1 MNDQNKHFRQSPS
14 RQRRDTSQ
22 LRQTDE
28 TRPSNSQPTPD
39 DAMVYQPLDSILCRM
54 SLCELLQT
62 FVCVPLD
69 HHHQRIIYINT
80 LCLSIYLRNEILRH
94 HITTTMTT
102 AGHTNTHWCNNHN
115 INSPLLVLRVGG
127 GGEGKVGGNNNCEGI
142 FRTETDM
149 WVNAWTRRATGITI
163 NLPTGDWLRWMIIA
177 IGMILKKIEM
187 RRGRVIYFA
196 TMMIALQLT

>member
-1 MNDQNKHFRQSPS
+1 MRWSINP
-14 RQRRDTSQ
+14 
-22 LRQTDE
+22 
-28 TRPSNSQPTPD
+28 
-39 DAMVYQPLDSILCRM
+39 SILFCVECPYANYYKH
-54 SLCELLQT
+54 LCVFRWT
-62 FVCVPLD
+62 ITISV
-69 HHHQRIIYINT
+69 IYINT

-94 HITTTMTT
+94 HITTTTTT

>member
-1 MNDQNKHFRQSPS
+1 MNDQNNHFRQSPS

-28 TRPSNSQPTPD
+28 TRPSNSQPTPG

-69 HHHQRIIYINT
+69 HHHQRNIHKYT
-80 LCLSIYLRNEILRH
+80 VSIYLSPEWDPSPSH
-94 HITTTMTT
+94 HDDDAT

-115 INSPLLVLRVGG
+115 INSPLLVLRV